1 MRVLGI
7 DPGSKSWDF
16 FGLEDNTIILDTSI
30 PTNEIIKEPQKALTV
45 VKSVENVDLITAPS
59 GFGLLLKKINC

>member
-1 MRVLGI
+1 MGI

-30 PTNEIIKEPQKALTV
+30 PTNEIIKEPQKAITV
-45 VKSVENVDLITAPS
+45 IKSVEEDTKNGQIKMGTS
-59 GFGLLLKKINC
+59 